1 MAGGN
6 KHRDY
11 ISKEYVSSST
21 VATEA
26 VLMSCIIYA
35 EEERDVAAIN
45 IPNAFTQTR
54 VEDEKDM
61 AFINISGVLV
71 NILV

>member
-1 MAGGN
+1 
-6 KHRDY
+6 
-11 ISKEYVSSST
+11 
-21 VATEA
+21 
-26 VLMSCIIYA
+26 MSCIIYA